1 MKVNKRIHLI
11 FQRVITQ
18 DSETIVLVRTST
30 IYPDQTIHT
39 SHGKQGLQ
47 TTATR
52 PRGQVIVPTALEAR
66 VAQEA
71 QVDRRLGHLVAAI
84 TSANFQTCSLLSG

>member
-11 FQRVITQ
+11 FQRAITQ

-30 IYPDQTIHT
+30 IYLDQTIHT
-39 SHGKQGLQ
+39 SQGKQGLQ
-47 TTATR
+47 TTATI
-52 PRGQVIVPTALEAR
+52 PLGQVIVPTALEAR

-71 QVDRRLGHLVAAI
+71 QVDRRLGHLVAAEDNI
-84 TSANFQTCSLLSG
+84 NN

>member
-18 DSETIVLVRTST
+18 DSETILLVRTST
-30 IYPDQTIHT
+30 IYLDQTIHT
-39 SHGKQGLQ
+39 SQGKQGLQ
-47 TTATR
+47 TTATI
-52 PRGQVIVPTALEAR
+52 PLGQAIEPTALEAQ

-71 QVDRRLGHLVAAI
+71 QVDRRLGHLVGAEDNI
-84 TSANFQTCSLLSG
+84 NN

>member
-30 IYPDQTIHT
+30 IYLDQTIHT
-39 SHGKQGLQ
+39 SQGKQGLQ
-47 TTATR
+47 TTAII
-52 PRGQVIVPTALEAR
+52 PLDQAIVPTALEAR
-66 VAQEA
+66 VAQEG
-71 QVDRRLGHLVAAI
+71 QVDRRLGHLVAAEDNI
-84 TSANFQTCSLLSG
+84 NN